1 MQQSSVDFYFLLL
14 VHRSAFAFRF
24 DHLFCNIFSEQKIRP
39 YRAGAVST
47 LAQERADSPHFL
59 FRVLLK
65 PEGAWF
71 WLMRALSTNF

>member
-14 VHRSAFAFRF
+14 VHQSAFAFRF

-47 LAQERADSPHFL
+47 SAQERADSLQFL
-59 FRVLLK
+59 IRMLLK
-65 PEGAWF
+65 VWP
-71 WLMRALSTNF
+71 

>member
-14 VHRSAFAFRF
+14 VHRSAFTFRF

-65 PEGAWF
+65 VWP
-71 WLMRALSTNF
+71 